1 MSLIFSW
8 ILIFTDQFNTFL
20 FCVVFFWICVVQRDQ
35 TQTHPRP
42 QQEETNKRLLLAC
55 ILKWDERGM
64 GLKFRNRIKCEKKC
78 FQTKWFVWQN
88 FNEQTSVTLSD
99 FFISF
104 VQSSP
109 HKIWWVTVEK
119 LFMLVRLNEKIRRSE
134 SNRIELRH
142 TKKISRWNNRK
153 KMKSFFKQIKCKM
166 RTNERT
172 NEWALDEQQHQRKVK
187 HWIIILFEMIKWLFD
202 YKVYFPFYSVLFFP
216 SSFSA
221 IIRYD
226 VHCAWY
232 TTPCNFEVHR
242 CQARWDNISLFSLHL
257 VKCKSVSSLIR
268 ILSAL
273 LYENASKN
281 WRAKATAT
289 VQHKAK
295 VQQSWQ

>member
-1 MSLIFSW
+1 MRW
-8 ILIFTDQFNTFL
+8 
-20 FCVVFFWICVVQRDQ
+20 
-35 TQTHPRP
+35 
-42 QQEETNKRLLLAC
+42 KRNGVEIGSNA
-55 ILKWDERGM
+55 K
-64 GLKFRNRIKCEKKC
+64 KKC
-78 FQTKWFVWQN
+78 FEMLRN

-142 TKKISRWNNRK
+142 KKKCSRWNNRK
-153 KMKSFFKQIKCKM
+153 KMKSFFKQIKCKK

-187 HWIIILFEMIKWLFD
+187 HWIIILVEMIKWLFD
-202 YKVYFPFYSVLFFP
+202 YKVYFPFYSVQFFP

-232 TTPCNFEVHR
+232 TMPCYFEVHR

-257 VKCKSVSSLIR
+257 VKCQSVSSLIR

-289 VQHKAK
+289 VQHKTK